1 MANDILEK
9 NQLTE
14 YNEVV
19 ARYFFECTGGGVT
32 EPVKSPEKEALK
44 PGIRLHF
51 LRYGLFD
58 RNSEN
63 QTEEDVNAPK
73 YNDPR
78 ITKGVLLQEGKAVC
92 KNVATCNS
100 NTQNTNTA
108 ENSTLELEEVEV
120 LSLKELPQINNF
132 YVARTALNKGYI
144 YLINDEDQD
153 DYHELYVDESGQLQ
167 HIIWA
172 YNKDEKGNYKDI
184 RKPSG
189 DKSEYKLII
198 EPGKKYWV
206 AYSPV
211 QWSRDYHNEL
221 NTDANKRKERMKL
234 IDCSGIKKGEEEK
247 HENVIPFTNVR
258 ATFPGNHPRAGALE
272 KMLDSI
278 LSDEKKQ
285 DEKGDNEVFEDM
297 FVTLHDPVGCANDV
311 GVELADKIADLEA
324 LVESLGTG
332 KDPVEIKKDILEG
345 KPKQEI
351 KKGSREEQI
360 STLLATA
367 LTTYQLVYNDKEMI
381 TDYDGGESGSG
392 PKFTGINIGA
402 TPMIYWD
409 GNGIL
414 QQKLIDILA
423 VKERKKIRESIV
435 SYRHDF
441 TIILGSDYYT
451 QYFED
456 FNENGFIGLLEGKH
470 ITTSHMRLLSIA
482 PGGIDHYLDLKKH
495 RDNYKGELK
504 NKNKEAKEFYIKY
517 VKGSNKKVHEVLEK
531 ELNLDFFDEN
541 ENVLNNSLLT
551 DLANKV
557 AGHVSN
563 GLEAYVGLSNAKKIN
578 LNLTFDRLKVLTHKG
593 KPVFQTR
600 TRTLEALL
608 KQNGATLDESVKL
621 VDFKKG
627 HRIAKILDVEEIYL
641 VNEYNPKG
649 KNTLNVPAKIPAKKT
664 KAQVQ
669 GAQRV
674 LNNIHFAKGLYY
686 LQILNISSATY
697 QVYDS
702 PSAKSLV
709 NLVGIGTELTGAFF
723 NVKRVNAIALN
734 RESKVVSSLSNRAR
748 LFNKVGAGFTA
759 AVCFWEAI
767 DAFSDNDNDAAFMWV
782 GAGALFTTGIFVSG
796 PVGWVIGGVAIGL
809 VYLANYFKDTPL
821 ERYFKH
827 YWLSDRVA
835 LSRNNNETPWQY
847 INRVYENRSALIKDR
862 EEYKDWKD
870 LRVCHQQLLDLMVC
884 SAMFVKEIKLS
895 SERVI
900 SIGGEDGR
908 AGASF
913 ATSDVSKLTIQTSFR
928 QFLWF
933 KDQLQYKVFLVNTR
947 TGSYEEIAE
956 EELRGEV
963 NLEEDN
969 KGKIIATNTTINIP
983 NRVHRKRHN
992 NQTTIFQLLFICK
1005 LTIDEETNKYYP
1017 HTYVGEERYMGIKIK
1032 LFESKV
1038 TGTKNMDGLLF
1049 KPQPT
1054 EYKGFYYKNVKVD
1067 TLNNLLVWA
1076 KDLIL
1081 NI

>member
-1 MANDILEK
+1 MANETLEK
-9 NQLTE
+9 NQLAV
-14 YNEVV
+14 YNDVV
-19 ARYFFECTGGGVT
+19 ATYFFECTGGGVA
-32 EPVKSPEKEALK
+32 EPVKSPPKKSVK

-51 LRYGLFD
+51 LRYGLFKKTETHYCGCTPTD
-58 RNSEN
+58 FYENNKVKRSELEQKIDGLPEFSKFYLAKTSLRSGYVYLMN
-63 QTEEDVNAPK
+63 ADNPDDHHELEVDELGNFRDVIW
-73 YNDPR
+73 D
-78 ITKGVLLQEGKAVC
+78 
-92 KNVATCNS
+92 
-100 NTQNTNTA
+100 A
-108 ENSTLELEEVEV
+108 EN
-120 LSLKELPQINNF
+120 
-132 YVARTALNKGYI
+132 
-144 YLINDEDQD
+144 
-153 DYHELYVDESGQLQ
+153 
-167 HIIWA
+167 
-172 YNKDEKGNYKDI
+172 YKNGKPRDI
-184 RKPSG
+184 RKAKGAVKDS
-189 DKSEYKLII
+189 KSIQVY
-198 EPGKKYWV
+198 GSKYWI
-206 AYSPV
+206 AFSSV
-211 QWSRDYHNEL
+211 QWTANYHYSL
-221 NTDANKRKERMKL
+221 NTGSDEEKKKRMTLVECK
-234 IDCSGIKKGEEEK
+234 GFKKGEKSKTPDITPYNEIKAIYESKDSRVTKLHKKLREIHAEENK
-247 HENVIPFTNVR
+247 ESKEDEDN
-258 ATFPGNHPRAGALE
+258 
-272 KMLDSI
+272 I
-278 LSDEKKQ
+278 L
-285 DEKGDNEVFEDM
+285 EDM
-297 FVTLHDPVGCANDV
+297 FITLHDPVGCANDI

-351 KKGSREEQI
+351 KKGSRGEQI

-381 TDYDGGESGSG
+381 ADYDGGESGSG

-402 TPMIYWD
+402 TPIIYWD

-423 VKERKKIRESIV
+423 VKERRKLRELIV

-456 FNENGFIGLLEGKH
+456 FNENGFIGLLEGKY
-470 ITTSHMRLLSIA
+470 ITTSHIRLLSIA
-482 PGGIDHYLDLKKH
+482 PGNIDHYLDLKKH

-504 NKNKEAKEFYIKY
+504 NKNEEAKEFYIKY

-541 ENVLNNSLLT
+541 ENVLNKTLLT

-563 GLEAYVGLSNAKKIN
+563 GLEAYVGLSNAKKVN
-578 LNLTFDRLKVLTHKG
+578 LKLTFDRLKVLTHGG

-649 KNTLNVPAKIPAKKT
+649 KNTLSVPAKIPAKKT
-664 KAQVQ
+664 KAQVR

-702 PSAKSLV
+702 LSAKSFV
-709 NLVGIGTELTGAFF
+709 NLVGIGTELTGAFL
-723 NVKRVNAIALN
+723 NVKKINAVALN
-734 RESKVVSSLSNRAR
+734 RESQVVSSLSNRAK

-767 DAFSDNDNDAAFMWV
+767 DAFSDNDNDAAFMWA
-782 GAGALFTTGIFVSG
+782 GAGAMFTAGIFVSG
-796 PVGWVIGGVAIGL
+796 PIGWVIGGVAIGL

-835 LSRNNNETPWQY
+835 LSRNNDEAPWQY
-847 INRVYENRSALIKDR
+847 INRVYEKRSTLIKDR
-862 EEYKDWKD
+862 EGYKNWKD

-884 SAMFVKEIKLS
+884 NAMFVKEIKLS
-895 SERVI
+895 SEKVI

-913 ATSDVSKLTIQTSFR
+913 ATSDVSQVTIQTSFR

-963 NLEEDN
+963 NLEENN

-992 NQTTIFQLLFICK
+992 NQFTIFQLLFICK
-1005 LTIDEETNKYYP
+1005 LTIDEETKKYYP

-1038 TGTKNMDGLLF
+1038 TGTKNLDGLLF

-1067 TLNNLLVWA
+1067 SLNNLLVWA
-1076 KDLIL
+1076 KTPIL